1 MVQLDLE
8 FRGISLSYLGK
19 YFEELG
25 CIPITSSF
33 PFIFKNSGWSA
44 EIQNEEELSLTSI
57 IKVNIIHIRF
67 IADNEELLNSV
78 VRNYRYK
85 TTRIGG

>member
-1 MVQLDLE
+1 MVNQDLE

-25 CIPITSSF
+25 CTQITSSF
-33 PFIFKNSGWSA
+33 PLIYKNSGWSA

-57 IKVNIIHIRF
+57 IKVNKIHIRF
-67 IADNEELLNSV
+67 TADNEEILKSV
-78 VRNYRYK
+78 IKNYRYK